1 MRTRVVAE
9 DFYVEEQIAL
19 PPSPGGPFTLYRV
32 RKRNLTTL
40 EVQARLAHALR
51 RPPSALTFPALKDRQ
66 AIAVQY
72 ATLRGDGP
80 ARLEGA
86 GFTAERVGRTE
97 RPLTPSDLL
106 GNRFELVLRDLSE
119 AEAEA
124 AIAQM
129 AVIGQ
134 EGLPNYFGQQRFGSQ
149 LASGDWP
156 GRRILLRDAEGA
168 LRAHL
173 TEPMAGDPPEV
184 RAFKKIAA
192 SHWGDW
198 RLLLDAA
205 PRPSNYRSVL
215 TYLCDH
221 PQDWRH
227 ALNLVTP
234 RLLSLYLD
242 AYQSLL
248 WNRIAA
254 CYLEQVVGRPAAT
267 IRIAREPFPLFRH
280 LADHIPAEAA
290 LPLPAHKAV
299 YRDPLVAKAASRV
312 LDSAGLEP
320 GDLKARLLRRAY
332 LSRGQRRLLLLPREV
347 SASSP
352 APDERFAGRYRLTL
366 SFTLPPGAYA
376 TLILQALRQA

>member
-19 PPSPGGPFTLYRV
+19 PPSQDGPFTLYRIH
-32 RKRNLTTL
+32 KRGTTTL
-40 EVQARLAHALR
+40 DVQARMAQALR
-51 RPPSALTFPALKDRQ
+51 RPPSTLTFPALKDKQ
-66 AIAVQY
+66 AVAVQY

-80 ARLEGA
+80 ARLA
-86 GFTAERVGRTE
+86 GQGFVAERIGRAE

-106 GNRFELVLRDLSE
+106 GNRFALVLRDLSE
-119 AEAEA
+119 AEARAVAVQIA
-124 AIAQM
+124 AIS
-129 AVIGQ
+129 Q

-149 LASGDWP
+149 TAAGDFP

-168 LRAHL
+168 LRAHM

-184 RAFKKIAA
+184 RAFKKVAA

-254 CYLEQVVGRPAAT
+254 CYLERLVGKPAAI
-267 IRIAREPFPLFRH
+267 IRIAREPLPLFHH
-280 LADHIPAEAA
+280 LVDHIPADAA
-290 LPLPAHKAV
+290 LPLPTHRAIYQNPLAAEAVAH
-299 YRDPLVAKAASRV
+299 V
-312 LDSAGLEP
+312 LRSAGLET

-332 LSRGQRRLLLLPREV
+332 LSRGQRRLLLLPQEISV
-347 SASSP
+347 SPPS
-352 APDERFAGRYRLTL
+352 PDERFAGRYKATLT
-366 SFTLPPGAYA
+366 FTLPPGAYA
-376 TLILQALRQA
+376 TLILQAI